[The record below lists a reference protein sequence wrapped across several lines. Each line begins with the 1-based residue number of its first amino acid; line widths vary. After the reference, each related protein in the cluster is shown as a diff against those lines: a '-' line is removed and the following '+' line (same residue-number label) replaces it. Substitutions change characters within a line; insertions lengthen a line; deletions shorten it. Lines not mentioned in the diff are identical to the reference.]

1 MSVYRVEVDS
11 GVESVL
17 LPFKT
22 AVWLPEE
29 VEIKWR
35 HNSGRIVHG
44 CYRDVF
50 LWSVDFGSWC
60 VQHDQYKD
68 RTEIEKEGK
77 FGDFSLILKN
87 PTDRDTGT
95 YSCIVYEFGSE
106 RVLTRKQVLLD
117 VKAGPDSLI
126 IAIDFGSG
134 FSGYAFNVKP
144 REEGGETQIKRWSNG
159 LGLDTP
165 KTPTCILFDEPEEF
179 MKFGLQ
185 EEGIEAANK
194 KQMTE
199 LKVFTETLRFLKDD
213 ALKTIRSHTVGGRF
227 TADDF
232 TWVLTVP
239 ELLEDSTKQ
248 FIIKSA
254 TQAGLVT
261 DDTKDKL
268 MFVLESEAALTWCL
282 NLQPDGFIKQNHSRD
297 SQDQPAEPAEPD
309 TSCNDPAGSQEA
321 VKFIVEPEET
331 KVLLETQRDG
341 KRFLVV
347 DCGDKNINFTV
358 HDVLKGGAIKKLQ
371 STNYFRTENN
381 LGRRYVKKEFK
392 QILQKI
398 FSDEVWNE
406 YEQNFSNGVQKMIF
420 DFTRLEE
427 MGEDVQIS
435 CPDNLVMLAQKNKE
449 IETFFDSVEGASW
462 NNGSIRINRE
472 KLKSFYDE
480 SLQGITKK
488 LREILNKNLNI
499 GYIVLVGGFA
509 ESQILRQHI
518 TDQFGPQYKVL
529 CPLRPQEV
537 ILKGAVELGRNP
549 KLVES
554 QRKRPAWF
562 KCLS

>member
-1 MSVYRVEVDS
+1 M
-11 GVESVL
+11 
-17 LPFKT
+17 
-22 AVWLPEE
+22 
-29 VEIKWR
+29 
-35 HNSGRIVHG
+35 VHV
-44 CYRDVF
+44 CYRKVF
-50 LWSVDFGSWC
+50 LCSVNFGSWC

-77 FGDFSLILKN
+77 FGDFSLKLEN

-95 YSCIVYEFGSE
+95 YSCTVYDDQSGKI
-106 RVLTRKQVLLD
+106 LTNKQVLLD

-165 KTPTCILFDEPEEF
+165 KTPTCILFDEHEEF
-179 MKFGLQ
+179 MKFGYEAETAFNKMREEETKKHYFFEDFKRKVLHIDNWW
-185 EEGIEAANK
+185 EGIYTANRNLMSI
-194 KQMTE
+194 QQI
-199 LKVFTETLRFLKDD
+199 FTEVLRFLKDD
-213 ALKTIRSHTVGGRF
+213 ALKTIRSHPEGGDF

-239 ELLEDSTKQ
+239 HILKDSTKEL
-248 FIIKSA
+248 IIKSA

-297 SQDQPAEPAEPD
+297 SQDQPAGPAEPD

-347 DCGDKNINFTV
+347 DCGDKKIHFTV
-358 HDVLKGGAIKKLQ
+358 HDVLEGGAMKKLYNDSQ
-371 STNYFRTENN
+371 DD
-381 LGRRYVKKEFK
+381 LGGKSVDGKFK
-392 QILQKI
+392 QFLIKI
-398 FSDEVWNE
+398 FSNGVWNE
-406 YEQNFSNGVQKMIF
+406 YEKKFPNEVQKMIF
-420 DFTRLEE
+420 DFTRLKHLD
-427 MGEDVQIS
+427 EDVQIS
-435 CPDNLVMLAQKNKE
+435 CPVNLVMLAQKNKE
-449 IETFFDSVEGASW
+449 IEMFFDSEEGASW
-462 NNGSIRINRE
+462 NNGSIRISRE

-488 LREILNKNLNI
+488 LRQILNKNLNI
-499 GYIVLVGGFA
+499 GYIVLVGGLA
-509 ESQILRQHI
+509 ESQILRQLI

-554 QRKRPAWF
+554 QRKYPAWF